1 MTRSGKGP
9 VVAEVLLGVSEV
21 LVGGD
26 NVTVEFWGEVVIDV
40 LGWVVPSGL
49 GGISSDPEF
58 VRLLGFGNFE
68 ISEVINDV
76 SVNTEVWNSVVD
88 LVTEWLLLVLVLGA
102 AGGRADWVRLE
113 VNIGFGLDVR
123 HLVSEALLSGIG
135 VSETVLD
142 VLVNSEVWHV
152 VVSRWLCGC
161 SEGGTLPF
169 SVFVLGGFSVN
180 ETFSN
185 VVVWAEMW
193 DEVVLWW
200 ATWLGEAGGHLVAEL
215 SLSSC
220 EVVLGGLDI
229 GIITEMWH
237 EVVGWV
243 TWGRGTGPGVT
254 EGGLGGGSMLLGLL
268 DVMVNTEVWHEIVHW
283 W

>member
-1 MTRSGKGP
+1 MVTK
-9 VVAEVLLGVSEV
+9 VLLSIGEV
-21 LVGGD
+21 LVRGD
-26 NVTVEFWGEVVIDV
+26 NITFELRSEVVVNV
-40 LGWVVPSGL
+40 LGWVMPFSL
-49 GGISSDPEF
+49 GSISSDLEF
-58 VRLLGFGNFE
+58 VRLLGLSNSE

-220 EVVLGGLDI
+220 EVVLGGLI
-229 GIITEMWH
+229 S
-237 EVVGWV
+237 V
-243 TWGRGTGPGVT
+243 
-254 EGGLGGGSMLLGLL
+254 
-268 DVMVNTEVWHEIVHW
+268 
-283 W
+283 